1 MPGQAKEELGDLF
14 FVLINLAK
22 HLQVDPDIA
31 IESANQKFMRRF
43 LKLEEIA
50 KKRNQNIE
58 NANIDDLD
66 ELWEEV
72 KRGEKSL

>member
-1 MPGQAKEELGDLF
+1 
-14 FVLINLAK
+14 
-22 HLQVDPDIA
+22 
-31 IESANQKFMRRF
+31 MRRF

-66 ELWEEV
+66 GLWEEV